1 MFRDMATIVDRVI
14 REGATNVGQLFKFFG
29 VKKRDGLYKLG
40 DLVLANTINERSKH
54 KPMEYL
60 KDTIIEDAYG
70 RIFSRKTR
78 LTDDMRRERN
88 YGHRMV
94 VYPNAVEAIHGV
106 VDGTSFVYERP
117 SSWGRLP
124 DFWGYDDKTQYWH
137 EVEMPV
143 KKVNTNSKAMVTV
156 SDLESMFTLGTVKE
170 KGLNLLTAN
179 FGFLMWNSAFSADQG
194 QVYFLSLTDV
204 RDSEKQLV
212 EVKEKM
218 FVSTANIAA
227 GTWRMYPCITS
238 VSNLAQDSFT
248 YMRADGDYEGDWIPL
263 PFCNVYTLEVVTS
276 GGDDVIIG
284 NVTLDKKVESDVEI
298 VDPASLTYQMSTC
311 TISFTN
317 SSQTNYTI
325 SFQASIADS
334 YAGVGDFSFSGSDK
348 LIPAGESVSFTW
360 ESREPYRFSIIES
373 PVKLKVTYWMN
384 TEVDTQE
391 VTNYIELTN

>member
-1 MFRDMATIVDRVI
+1 MATIVDRVI

-137 EVEMPV
+137 EVVMPV
-143 KKVNTNSKAMVTV
+143 KKINTNSKGMVTV

-170 KGLNLLTAN
+170 KGLNLLTSN
-179 FGFLMWNSAFSADQG
+179 FGFLMWNSAFSAEQG

-204 RDSEKQLV
+204 REAEKQLMA
-212 EVKEKM
+212 VKEKM

-248 YMRADGDYEGDWIPL
+248 YMSANGDYEGDWIPL

-284 NVTLDKKVESDVEI
+284 NVELDKKVECNVEI
-298 VDPASLTYQMSTC
+298 VDPVSLTYQMSTC

-317 SSQTNYTI
+317 TANTDYTI
-325 SFQASIADS
+325 SFNASVVDA
-334 YAGVGDFSFSGSDK
+334 YGVVGEFDFSGTDEV
-348 LIPAGESVSFTW
+348 IPASESVSFTW

-373 PVKLKVTYWMN
+373 PVRLKVTYWMITN
-384 TEVDTQE
+384 VDTQE
-391 VTNYIELTN
+391 VTNYIDLTD